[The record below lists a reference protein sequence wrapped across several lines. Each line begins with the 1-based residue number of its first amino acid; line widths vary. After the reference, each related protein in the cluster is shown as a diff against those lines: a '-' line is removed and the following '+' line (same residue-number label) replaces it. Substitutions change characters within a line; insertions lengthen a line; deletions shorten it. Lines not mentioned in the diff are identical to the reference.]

1 MEFLN
6 LEAFDITDS
15 VSQVYDSDAFAK
27 VESNHD
33 HAVPEKMVEVG
44 QVDNTNGTESLHGE
58 SKEGTHANFN
68 SNGVSI
74 ETPHDA
80 QQLNEVVGG
89 GQNMLFVGSKQLD
102 PSQHGFH
109 MFKESLATGTCQQ
122 LDMETRQ
129 FMRQLIRLFEEQ
141 QVQIK
146 ELKGSVEK
154 LQAEKEPK
162 NDLTEKP
169 AEDLIY
175 IDSDDNLVYTNK
187 EEKTPTNLVPSGI
200 HNISPIAPDTE
211 ENLVQ
216 APAYTNIIRN
226 RLFRTPFTRKPK
238 KEKGTGLPTVNS
250 AGNQGPTRKSPPL
263 KRRCVGQGS
272 RRTNATTKSGRNKF
286 KVTPAMDFNDV
297 QARIFAYIFNS
308 GVYQEEYLV
317 KMGEMT
323 ATRKIMHSLL
333 PENDIDELVVQM
345 LCKNVTLA
353 QFAYPDPYIWCL
365 PPTFAEDV
373 HEKKSQALMQMEYMD
388 TWIKASTQLQYIYV
402 PIEDLGA
409 NWFAMVIGMHQEAL
423 YYLDSN
429 PQPYLVRDR
438 KARMRD
444 VARMLFK
451 ITSECFD
458 TDEKFLPHGLPDWPI
473 IDGKGIPNCRSGTNS
488 ASWVISWIN
497 MENQF
502 DYDLPGMLEHNL
514 LRAKLAV
521 DLVTSPFNQLK
532 NEILKDAI
540 EWEKHQVGA

>member
-1 MEFLN
+1 
-6 LEAFDITDS
+6 
-15 VSQVYDSDAFAK
+15 
-27 VESNHD
+27 
-33 HAVPEKMVEVG
+33 
-44 QVDNTNGTESLHGE
+44 
-58 SKEGTHANFN
+58 
-68 SNGVSI
+68 
-74 ETPHDA
+74 
-80 QQLNEVVGG
+80 
-89 GQNMLFVGSKQLD
+89 MLFVGSQQLD
-102 PSQHGFH
+102 PSQHGFQ

-122 LDMETRQ
+122 VDMETRQ

-162 NDLTEKP
+162 NDLIEKP

-200 HNISPIAPDTE
+200 HNISPIAPNTE

-226 RLFRTPFTRKPK
+226 RLFRTPFTRKLK
-238 KEKGTGLPTVNS
+238 KEKGTGLATVNS

-365 PPTFAEDV
+365 PPTFA
-373 HEKKSQALMQMEYMD
+373 
-388 TWIKASTQLQYIYV
+388 IYV

-444 VARMLFK
+444 VAKMLFK
-451 ITSECFD
+451 ITTECFD
-458 TDEKFLPHGLPDWPI
+458 TDEKFLPHDLPDWPI

-502 DYDLPGMLEHNL
+502 DYDLPDMLEHNL

>member
-6 LEAFDITDS
+6 LEAFDITGS
-15 VSQVYDSDAFAK
+15 VSQVYGSDAFAK

-33 HAVPEKMVEVG
+33 HAVPEKLVDVG
-44 QVDNTNGTESLHGE
+44 QVDNTNGTESLRGE

-74 ETPHDA
+74 EIPHDA

-89 GQNMLFVGSKQLD
+89 GQNMLFVGSQQLD
-102 PSQHGFH
+102 PSQHGFQ

-122 LDMETRQ
+122 VDMETRQ
-129 FMRQLIRLFEEQ
+129 FMRQLIRLFE
-141 QVQIK
+141 
-146 ELKGSVEK
+146 
-154 LQAEKEPK
+154 
-162 NDLTEKP
+162 
-169 AEDLIY
+169 
-175 IDSDDNLVYTNK
+175 

-200 HNISPIAPDTE
+200 HNISPIAPNTE

-226 RLFRTPFTRKPK
+226 RLFRTPFTRKLK
-238 KEKGTGLPTVNS
+238 KEKGTGLATVNS

-444 VARMLFK
+444 VAKMLFK
-451 ITSECFD
+451 ITTECFD